1 MSSTRAASAASSR
14 RAKQRL
20 VQFLFGPKYSGRG
33 REAHK
38 KLDHA
43 SYSFDELRAAFLE
56 RVHEIHPDKRRGDI
70 TETDTSGHHEFV
82 ELQSAWAEYE
92 KLAKM
97 MTKVG
102 SGSSDANFTLFGV
115 GYSFSDNE
123 SERDKRSQIMDE
135 AARGWFTSGIIT
147 ETATSSSESGGSS
160 GGPMRETSIVDDDL
174 FVSISDDQ
182 KSKEQK
188 DDMLSK
194 KPKRKA
200 LVDIPKYLQ
209 KRAER

>member
-14 RAKQRL
+14 RTKQRL
-20 VQFLFGPKYSGRG
+20 VQFLFGPKYSGKG

-56 RVHEIHPDKRRGDI
+56 RAHEIHPDKRRGDT

-115 GYSFSDNE
+115 GCSFSDNE

-147 ETATSSSESGGSS
+147 ETATSSNENGGTSN
-160 GGPMRETSIVDDDL
+160 GPMREASIVDDDL
-174 FVSISDDQ
+174 FVSISNDQ

-194 KPKRKA
+194 KPQRKA

>member
-20 VQFLFGPKYSGRG
+20 VQFLFGKKYSGKG

-43 SYSFDELRAAFLE
+43 SYSFDDLRAAFLE
-56 RVHEIHPDKRRGDI
+56 RVHEIHPDKRRGNI

-115 GYSFSDNE
+115 GCSFSDSE
-123 SERDKRSQIMDE
+123 EERDKRSQIADE
-135 AARGWFTSGIIT
+135 AARGYFISGIIT
-147 ETATSSSESGGSS
+147 ETAPSSSESGGSS
-160 GGPMRETSIVDDDL
+160 DGPMRETSIVDDDL

-182 KSKEQK
+182 NSKEQK
-188 DDMLSK
+188 DDSSI
-194 KPKRKA
+194 KPQKRKA
-200 LVDIPKYLQ
+200 LVDIPKFLQ

>member
-20 VQFLFGPKYSGRG
+20 VQFLFGPKYSGKG

-115 GYSFSDNE
+115 GCSFSDNE

-160 GGPMRETSIVDDDL
+160 NGPMRETAIVDDDL
-174 FVSISDDQ
+174 FVSTSDDQ
-182 KSKEQK
+182 NSKEQK
-188 DDMLSK
+188 DDISK
-194 KPKRKA
+194 KKRKA

>member
-20 VQFLFGPKYSGRG
+20 VQFLFGPKYSGKG

-115 GYSFSDNE
+115 GCSFSDNE

-188 DDMLSK
+188 DDMLPK
-194 KPKRKA
+194 KTKRKA
-200 LVDIPKYLQ
+200 LVDITK
-209 KRAER
+209 

>member
-20 VQFLFGPKYSGRG
+20 VQFLFGPKYSGKG

-43 SYSFDELRAAFLE
+43 SYSFEELRAAFLE
-56 RVHEIHPDKRRGDI
+56 RVHEIHPDKRRNA

-115 GYSFSDNE
+115 GCSFSDNE

-135 AARGWFTSGIIT
+135 AARGWFTSGIIS
-147 ETATSSSESGGSS
+147 ETATSSSESGSAS
-160 GGPMRETSIVDDDL
+160 NGPMRATSIVDDDL
-174 FVSISDDQ
+174 FVSVSSDDVD
-182 KSKEQK
+182 SAERT
-188 DDMLSK
+188 DDSE
-194 KPKRKA
+194 KPRRKA

-209 KRAER
+209 KRPER

>member
-20 VQFLFGPKYSGRG
+20 VQFLFGPKYSGKG

-56 RVHEIHPDKRRGDI
+56 RVHEIHPDKRRGDT
-70 TETDTSGHHEFV
+70 TEADTSGHHEFV

-115 GYSFSDNE
+115 GCSFSDNDA
-123 SERDKRSQIMDE
+123 ERAKRNQIMDE

-147 ETATSSSESGGSS
+147 ETATSSSESGVSS
-160 GGPMRETSIVDDDL
+160 NGPMRETAIVDDDL
-174 FVSISDDQ
+174 FVSTSDDQ
-182 KSKEQK
+182 NSKEQK
-188 DDMLSK
+188 ES
-194 KPKRKA
+194 RKA